1 MLRIGMIRGEGNPNG
16 FVKSATT
23 GNTSIC
29 PNSARICAA
38 DLDARDPDCTPREV
52 DSVVARGDEDGV
64 LDLAVGEV
72 GVESTCGIYDHRPVP
87 CRVFTASWANGE
99 RNESCD
105 RARQQIGLPPLPR
118 P

>member
-1 MLRIGMIRGEGNPNG
+1 MRFPRWEGAAVGVPDTYTQPWIPDHVELRRVGG
-16 FVKSATT
+16 V
-23 GNTSIC
+23 
-29 PNSARICAA
+29 
-38 DLDARDPDCTPREV
+38 CT
-52 DSVVARGDEDGV
+52 AHH
-64 LDLAVGEV
+64 GEV